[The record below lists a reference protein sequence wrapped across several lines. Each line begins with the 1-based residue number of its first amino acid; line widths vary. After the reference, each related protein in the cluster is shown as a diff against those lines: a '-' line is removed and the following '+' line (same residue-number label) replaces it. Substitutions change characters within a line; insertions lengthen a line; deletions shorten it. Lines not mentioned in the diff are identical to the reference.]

1 MTISLEDVSTA
12 EAIEVPTQL
21 GELLSD
27 EEADRLR
34 EDLMGVWIFL
44 FGLGVGV
51 GGCWP
56 SRRSVNTASA

>member
-1 MTISLEDVSTA
+1 MSRLKEIAIMTPVIL
-12 EAIEVPTQL
+12 
-21 GELLSD
+21 
-27 EEADRLR
+27 
-34 EDLMGVWIFL
+34 DLMGVWIFL